1 MSANT
6 NEQPLASLFLWLRN
20 RHAEVMAAVTQIRL
34 DTLDDVLHA
43 DAEGRVAA
51 MNMIARRF
59 QQ

>member
-1 MSANT
+1 MT
-6 NEQPLASLFLWLRN
+6 NFVLLYTGGTMPEDEAMN
-20 RHAEVMAAVTQIRL
+20 AEVMAAITQIRL